1 MFENYLSLQD
11 EIEELTEYDG
21 FLRACLRLRDDM
33 LFYDRDVLLAIFS
46 GNLESLVVSAL
57 FWAALKGNQEA
68 EDLSRWILERIED
81 LPKLLWEEDAPF
93 DVQALLER
101 FLDTSGQALRRRFP
115 VIAAV
120 FKAYLNGDYNLEVDP
135 DAYLVS
141 ARAVKQQEL
150 DLNVLGTLGA
160 LALRGKFF
168 RRGWLMVIPPPSQ
181 EGLQTIISLVEGV
194 ASLPGA
200 GFPLRE
206 AAAERNRVSAA
217 PLGLIHLD
225 EFRRR
230 KGYLGNGSGVWRGP
244 DEVDRLLA
252 TVFSSDNLD
261 DQEAE
266 SLLRQRQELVPLLLN
281 VLAAPE
287 FLDEDAP
294 GAGTA
299 PVNAAHL
306 LTKAKSGE
314 AVDGFIN
321 LLQHADP
328 FSPAYQ
334 AAMEGLEAVAA
345 QAGMRIAAHLEG
357 EGDMNVAVPLAS
369 VLGKTSRNDQVF
381 RALTGL
387 FSRVAWEEDREA
399 VAAALA
405 DYGDPRAIP
414 ILEEALRR
422 RNIYGKGTIREA
434 ISRLR
439 EKGAKRHSNELKR
452 PTSRKNGYTGEK

>member
-1 MFENYLSLQD
+1 MFENYLALRD

-68 EDLSRWILERIED
+68 KDLGEWIRGRIEE
-81 LPKLLWEEDAPF
+81 LPKLLWEDEAPF

-115 VIAAV
+115 VIDNV
-120 FKAYLNGDYNLEVDP
+120 FKAYLNGGYNLEVDP
-135 DAYLVS
+135 DAYLVA
-141 ARAVKQQEL
+141 ARAGKQPEI

-168 RRGWLMVIPPPSQ
+168 RRGWLMVIPPPAQ

-206 AAAERNRVSAA
+206 AAVERDRILAP
-217 PLGLIHLD
+217 PLGLVHLD

-230 KGYLGNGSGVWRGP
+230 KGYMENGFGVWRPP
-244 DEVDRLLA
+244 DEVDRVLA
-252 TVFSSDNLD
+252 TIFSADNLD
-261 DQEAE
+261 EQEAE
-266 SLLRQRQELVPLLLN
+266 ALLRQRQELVPLLLN

-287 FLDEDAP
+287 FLDEDSP

-306 LTKAKSGE
+306 LARTKSGE
-314 AVDGFIN
+314 VVDGFIN

-334 AAMEGLEAVAA
+334 AAIEGLEAVAA

-369 VLGKTSRNDQVF
+369 VLGKASRNDQVF
-381 RALTGL
+381 RALAGL
-387 FSRVAWEEDREA
+387 FRRVTWEEDRET

-422 RNIYGKGTIREA
+422 RDIYGKGTIGEA

-439 EKGAKRHSNELKR
+439 EKGTKRQANGLKR
-452 PTSRKNGYTGEK
+452 STPRKNGYSGEK